1 MLSIEQRKQLVES
14 ILILKGSINEEAIL
28 SLSDEDILKMLFD
41 EASSTMVSFW
51 NLVDKN
57 RELENYNMMFFN

>member
-28 SLSDEDILKMLFD
+28 SLSDDDILKMLFD